1 MQLEGVELDP
11 VTFVGV
17 QNACAS
23 VVTLEEC
30 KHAHEQ
36 IIQSGCE
43 SNAFVGRSLVNM
55 YIKCGSLEDLR
66 ECSTGCLC
74 VMWFVAMP

>member
-1 MQLEGVELDP
+1 VELDP

-23 VVTLEEC
+23 VVTLEERR
-30 KHAHEQ
+30 HAHEQ

-43 SNAFVGRSLVNM
+43 SNAFVGHSLVNM
-55 YIKCGSLEDLR
+55 YTKCGSLEDLR

>member
-11 VTFVGV
+11 VTLVGV

-23 VVTLEEC
+23 VVTLEERR
-30 KHAHEQ
+30 HAHEQ

-55 YIKCGSLEDLR
+55 YTKGLEDLR